1 MPSVSGP
8 QHRAMAAAMT
18 GHSNLGIPASV
29 GRDFVTADKG
39 RKFPLPGKPGKQQF
53 ALKRERRGKQK

>member
-1 MPSVSGP
+1 
-8 QHRAMAAAMT
+8 MAAAMT